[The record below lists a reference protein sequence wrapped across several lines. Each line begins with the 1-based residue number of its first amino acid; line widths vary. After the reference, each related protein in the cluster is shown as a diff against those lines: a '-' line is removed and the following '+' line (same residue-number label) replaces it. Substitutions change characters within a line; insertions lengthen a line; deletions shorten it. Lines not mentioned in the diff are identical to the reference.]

1 MASINKNFFED
12 RLSFNANIGT
22 SLNDMQEDIMY
33 LKGGLQQITNMFH
46 LGNIKMD
53 TSKRNEKKW
62 HDQVQSVFASAELGW
77 NHQLYLT
84 MTGRNDWDSKL
95 AFTSKGSYF
104 YPSVG
109 LSWVISESF
118 KLPEP
123 ISYLKVRG
131 SWAEVASA
139 PSRYLTL
146 MQYEY
151 NEQTN
156 TYEYPSTH

>member
-1 MASINKNFFED
+1 MASINKDFFEH

-84 MTGRNDWDSKL
+84 MTG
-95 AFTSKGSYF
+95 
-104 YPSVG
+104 
-109 LSWVISESF
+109 I
-118 KLPEP
+118 
-123 ISYLKVRG
+123 
-131 SWAEVASA
+131 
-139 PSRYLTL
+139 
-146 MQYEY
+146 
-151 NEQTN
+151 QT
-156 TYEYPSTH
+156 